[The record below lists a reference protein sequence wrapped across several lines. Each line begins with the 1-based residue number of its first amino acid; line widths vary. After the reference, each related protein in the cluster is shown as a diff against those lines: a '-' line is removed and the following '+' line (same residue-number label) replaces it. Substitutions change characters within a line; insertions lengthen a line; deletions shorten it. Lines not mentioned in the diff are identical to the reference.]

1 MNALS
6 SSLCELITG
15 THFLTLMLT
24 AKEETSSSAERIS
37 GELND
42 SSEESTDELKD
53 SAQEVSGDLKDSSQ
67 DLKGEPSGNVAEADG
82 GEAAATEGMC

>member
-24 AKEETSSSAERIS
+24 AKEETSSSAEIS

-42 SSEESTDELKD
+42 SSEESTGELKD